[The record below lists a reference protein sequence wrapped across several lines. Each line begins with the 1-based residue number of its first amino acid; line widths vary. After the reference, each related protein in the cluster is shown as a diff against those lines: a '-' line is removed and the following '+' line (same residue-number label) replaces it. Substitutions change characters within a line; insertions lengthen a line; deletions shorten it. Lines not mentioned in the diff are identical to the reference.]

1 MVADAPSL
9 VPPFAIFNTRIK
21 ETAVKVIVMI
31 NGEKQCGKST
41 FAEHLAL
48 MLDREA
54 QIVASIH
61 SLVSP
66 LRTALEALWSSTH
79 SDDPLVPDYEAL
91 KLETIGGATGR
102 DWMIELGNAA
112 RRLGLDTLIRLFA
125 ESAIALPDVE
135 VFIIENWGFPDE
147 LYNLGNYLP
156 CSVLGDVE
164 IITVALT
171 ARATRTYASGERFD
185 DDNRFNM
192 PHLASY
198 VNPRVNDLARAVTGH
213 LVDAVDPSLFQTDTI
228 AVQFGYPTR
237 SVPLNEAI
245 QSLDYGDDGQWES
258 DVLPSVEHLKM
269 ITGDSSLTISEV
281 SSAMNGRRR
290 SDFAPPAVIDVET
303 RVGDFADPETAIE
316 AVSQAD

>member
-1 MVADAPSL
+1 M
-9 VPPFAIFNTRIK
+9 
-21 ETAVKVIVMI
+21 KVIVMI

-41 FAEHLAL
+41 FAEHLAR
-48 MLDREA
+48 MLDSEA
-54 QIVASIH
+54 QIVASVH

-66 LRTALEALWSSTH
+66 LRAALEALWSSTH
-79 SDDPLVPDYEAL
+79 GGDPYVPDYEAL

-112 RRLGLDTLIRLFA
+112 RRLGLNTLIRLFA

-156 CSVLGDVE
+156 RSVLGDVE
-164 IITVALT
+164 TITVALT
-171 ARATRTYASGERFD
+171 ARATRTYASGEQFD
-185 DDNRFNM
+185 DDNRFNL
-192 PHLASY
+192 PHLAYY
-198 VNPRVNDLARAVTGH
+198 VNPRVNYLARAVADH
-213 LVDAVDPSLFQTDTI
+213 LVDAVDPALFQTDTI
-228 AVQFGYPTR
+228 AEQFGYPTR
-237 SVPLNEAI
+237 NVSLYDAI

-258 DVLPSVEHLKM
+258 DEVPSIEHLKM
-269 ITGDSSLTISEV
+269 ITGDSTLTLSEAL
-281 SSAMNGRRR
+281 SAMNGRRR
-290 SDFAPPAVIDVET
+290 SDFTPPAIIDVET